1 MVMRPSTE
9 YPQVAHPLPYRF
21 GSTIQRSCCWCCHCC
36 CQVLEDHWEDFHFGL
51 SFFGNLLMYRAL
63 QDWPTSLRT
72 ATSCCTWPADCRSCW
87 TSPLRSWI
95 AEAEMNQGQGG
106 AGVGRNL
113 SPSAETCITSNK
125 TSWTRLVLIYFAV
138 GRNIGHHVLV
148 SLSCWPQSCRCQSM
162 LEGWGML
169 KSRVSRVIVSRVSQF
184 IVGWGDILDLREVN
198 WGVVGVEDNIGV
210 ECEVGNIGILV
221 ARSNSL
227 MLTFISLV
235 IMRWARVRSLCMIL
249 WLWRYSTPE
258 TTWSK
263 MFLASG
269 SEKECLVFL
278 ILCQFNSLC

>member
-1 MVMRPSTE
+1 
-9 YPQVAHPLPYRF
+9 
-21 GSTIQRSCCWCCHCC
+21 
-36 CQVLEDHWEDFHFGL
+36 
-51 SFFGNLLMYRAL
+51 MYRAL

-235 IMRWARVRSLCMIL
+235 IMRWARVRSCDCGDTPPQRRPDQRCF
-249 WLWRYSTPE
+249 WPQVQRRNVWYS
-258 TTWSK
+258 WY
-263 MFLASG
+263 FAS
-269 SEKECLVFL
+269 L
-278 ILCQFNSLC
+278 ILYVNNCHYSCLTLTTSNKLNSGTWCSQWVWLG

>member
-1 MVMRPSTE
+1 MGGGGVWREKVPFSLSALLFFFESFPNSMLEIFLFSE
-9 YPQVAHPLPYRF
+9 
-21 GSTIQRSCCWCCHCC
+21 ICWCIVLYKSDRPRCVLLLLVALGRQTVVAVE
-36 CQVLEDHWEDFHFGL
+36 QV
-51 SFFGNLLMYRAL
+51 
-63 QDWPTSLRT
+63 
-72 ATSCCTWPADCRSCW
+72 RS
-87 TSPLRSWI
+87 
-95 AEAEMNQGQGG
+95 EAEMNQGQGG